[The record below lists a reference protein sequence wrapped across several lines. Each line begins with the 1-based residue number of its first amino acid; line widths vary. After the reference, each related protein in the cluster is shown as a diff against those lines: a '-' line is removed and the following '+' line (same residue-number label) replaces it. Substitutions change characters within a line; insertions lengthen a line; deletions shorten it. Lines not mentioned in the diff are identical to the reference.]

1 MYPVSLR
8 DEIRAWVLI
17 QGKSQREAARHF
29 DVSRHTVARLLQEEP
44 AAQERRYQ
52 RHKETTPK
60 TPVRDR
66 ALPHIQGWLK
76 EHEWLARRA
85 PKHCWTAHRMWTELH
100 KLGIPIGESTV
111 RLFVREVRKPS
122 TPA

>member
-1 MYPVSLR
+1 MRGNQETSKENNTLPTSLR
-8 DEIRAWVLI
+8 IAWA
-17 QGKSQREAARHF
+17 K
-29 DVSRHTVARLLQEEP
+29 LLQEEP
-44 AAQERRYQ
+44 APKERRY
-52 RHKETTPK
+52 RRERPARRK
-60 TPVRDR
+60 TPVRDL
-66 ALPHIQGWLK
+66 ALPQIQGWLK
-76 EHEWLARRA
+76 EHEWLARWA